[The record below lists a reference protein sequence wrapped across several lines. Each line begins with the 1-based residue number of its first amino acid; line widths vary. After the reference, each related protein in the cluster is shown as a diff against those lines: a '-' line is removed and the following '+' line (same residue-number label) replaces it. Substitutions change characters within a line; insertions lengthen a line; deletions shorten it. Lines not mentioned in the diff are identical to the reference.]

1 MVKNWSKVLFL
12 FDRLIVDSFL
22 LYGALILAY
31 YVRMDWYELFN
42 LPAPTTLTPL
52 TFYHDFALKVT
63 LGLVAIM
70 AIKGRYAFQKNT
82 SQFQQLREAFWSF
95 SSGFALVTVLF
106 FFLKFHFFSRL
117 IFGAAWI
124 LGILALI
131 ASQYLVTALRKW
143 LYRQGIGQRQVL
155 LLGSGKLADQ
165 VACLL
170 TKKNEFIVLQQINE
184 RSFRYL
190 NKYCRE
196 LKPTDVY
203 VATDKLPKSL
213 SVGDLAHITHTHHA
227 QFHYVPDE
235 LALDLAAVQVQ
246 MFYTTPL
253 LTLRSTS
260 LNGWSLFFKSL
271 ADRFLSL
278 IIFIG
283 ISPIFAGIS
292 MLIWI
297 KNTKAPI
304 IYRSKRVGKNGEDFW
319 CYKFRTM
326 VPEAEKLKK
335 QLLKHNER
343 SGGILFKMKDDPRI
357 TKIGTKLRRYSLDEL
372 PQLLNI
378 MKGDMSLIGPRPHL
392 PEEVAKYSETEQYL
406 LTIKPGLSG
415 LAQINGHNNL
425 SFSDE
430 MKYELYY
437 LKNWNFWLDLRI
449 FFQTLFIFWRV
460 DNR

>member
-1 MVKNWSKVLFL
+1 MLKHWSKVLFL

-31 YVRMDWYELFN
+31 YVRMDWYEIFN

-52 TFYHDFALKVT
+52 AFYHDFALNVT
-63 LGLVAIM
+63 IGLVAIL
-70 AIKGRYAFQKNT
+70 ALKGRYAFQKNT
-82 SQFQQLREAFWSF
+82 SQFQQIREAFWSF

-124 LGILALI
+124 LGLLAI
-131 ASQYLVTALRKW
+131 IMSQYLVTALRQYC
-143 LYRQGIGQRQVL
+143 YRQGIGQRQVV
-155 LLGSGKLADQ
+155 LLGSGKLSDQ

-170 TKKNEFIVLQQINE
+170 DKKSEFVVLKQVNE
-184 RSFRYL
+184 RSFRFL
-190 NKYCRE
+190 SKYCQD
-196 LKPTDVY
+196 LKPTDIY
-203 VATDKLPKSL
+203 VATDKLPKNL
-213 SVGDLAHITHTHHA
+213 TVGDLAHIAHTHHT

-246 MFYTTPL
+246 MFYATPL

-271 ADRFLSL
+271 ADRVIAF
-278 IIFIG
+278 IIAAL
-283 ISPIFAGIS
+283 ISPILL
-292 MLIWI
+292 LITIFIWV
-297 KNTKAPI
+297 KNIKAPV
-304 IYRSKRVGKNGEDFW
+304 IYRSKRVGKNSQVFW

-326 VPEAEKLKK
+326 VPEAEALKK
-335 QLLKHNER
+335 ELMQKNER
-343 SGGILFKMKDDPRI
+343 AGGVLFKMKDDPRV
-357 TKIGTKLRRYSLDEL
+357 TNFGKKLRRYSLDEL

-378 MKGDMSLIGPRPHL
+378 IKGDMSLIGPRPHL
-392 PEEVAKYSETEQYL
+392 PEEVAKYSDTEKYL

-415 LAQINGHNNL
+415 LAQINGHNKL
-425 SFSDE
+425 SFAEE
-430 MKYELYY
+430 MKYELFY

-449 FFQTLFIFWRV
+449 FFQTLSIFWRV
-460 DNR
+460 ENR